1 MTSSPDVPRQP
12 SAGDAPEGYAEYE
25 DPAVVSAAPA
35 VEPLQAILDD
45 PVAFER
51 TADDLK
57 RRRSSFPEGGR
68 PVASLLDAVIWFF
81 KLRAETTLVEADA
94 TASRPMDQVLEEEQ
108 RLADE
113 ALDRAREDLPA
124 FETGLRKARAAGG
137 REVTF
142 DSRDPDQ
149 DRMAGA
155 LIGYLVATDFAT
167 ARTEDLPGDQYRY
180 HIAVDLPR
188 LDAFARRLGI
198 ATP

>member
-1 MTSSPDVPRQP
+1 
-12 SAGDAPEGYAEYE
+12 
-25 DPAVVSAAPA
+25 
-35 VEPLQAILDD
+35 
-45 PVAFER
+45 
-51 TADDLK
+51 
-57 RRRSSFPEGGR
+57 
-68 PVASLLDAVIWFF
+68 
-81 KLRAETTLVEADA
+81 
-94 TASRPMDQVLEEEQ
+94 MDQVLEEEQ

-124 FETGLRKARAAGG
+124 FEAGLRKARAAGG

-167 ARTEDLPGDQYRY
+167 ARTEELPGDQYRY

>member
-1 MTSSPDVPRQP
+1 MTSSPDVPGRP
-12 SAGDAPEGYAEYE
+12 PGGDAPEGYQEYE

-51 TADDLK
+51 TADELK
-57 RRRSSFPEGGR
+57 RRRSGFPDRGR
-68 PVASLLDAVIWFF
+68 PVASLLDAVVWFF
-81 KLRAETTLVEADA
+81 KLRAERTLVEADA
-94 TASRPMDQVLEEEQ
+94 TARRPMDQVLEEEQ
-108 RLADE
+108 RLANE

-124 FETGLRKARAAGG
+124 FEVGLREARAAGG

-149 DRMAGA
+149 DRVAGA

-167 ARTEDLPGDQYRY
+167 ARTEELPGDQYRY

-188 LDAFARRLGI
+188 LDAFAGRLGI
-198 ATP
+198 ATS